1 METWLSSLIPFYEKL
16 VRLSPTYSIMIV
28 FKRWRWTMDMG
39 IFVKRTFN
47 GESIMAMMDSA
58 FWKSTNLRYQV
69 FGDK

>member
-1 METWLSSLIPFYEKL
+1 
-16 VRLSPTYSIMIV
+16 
-28 FKRWRWTMDMG
+28 MDMG